1 MRSSRRRIRSFSA
14 PLHRKPH
21 VRRSKKLWTSTKLSI
36 SDQMATSSAPAKTG
50 PLASLTLKSAKASDD
65 HLRFLPWLFLTP
77 ALAIYSVVVVYP
89 MVYSAW
95 LSLFRW
101 DGISPTKVFVGLE
114 NYGILLTQND
124 VFWIALKNNAVWL
137 VAALLFPTSIG
148 LGLAILLNSKFR
160 GSHIFRSVFYFPSV
174 LSLAVVGLIW
184 TWIYHPDLGL
194 LNQTLTA
201 MGLKALTRSW
211 LSDPNIALYPVIVA
225 ATWNAVGLP
234 MLLYLAG
241 LQTIPEELHEA
252 AKVEGARPI
261 QRFIFITFPLLRET
275 TLVVLAITAINALKA
290 YDIIYAMTNG
300 GPANR
305 TQLPSTWMYFLTYNY
320 NEVGLGTAVAVV
332 LFSLTLIF
340 AIPYIRFM
348 TRKT

>member
-1 MRSSRRRIRSFSA
+1 MANLQQSTTAESL
-14 PLHRKPH
+14 PLQTAKIRKP
-21 VRRSKKLWTSTKLSI
+21 
-36 SDQMATSSAPAKTG
+36 
-50 PLASLTLKSAKASDD
+50 SDD
-65 HLRFLPWLFLTP
+65 YLRRLPWVFLAP
-77 ALAIYSVVVVYP
+77 GLIIYTIVVVYP
-89 MVYSAW
+89 MVYSAY

-101 DGISPTKVFVGLE
+101 DGISPTKVFVGLD
-114 NYGILLTQND
+114 NYVILLTQND
-124 VFWIALKNNAVWL
+124 VFWIALKNNAIWL
-137 VAALLFPTSIG
+137 VAALLLPTSIG

-160 GSHIFRSVFYFPSV
+160 GSHIFRSVFYFPAV

-194 LNQTLTA
+194 LNQVLGA
-201 MGLKALTRSW
+201 FGLKALQRNW
-211 LSDPNIALYPVIVA
+211 LSDPQIALYPVIIA
-225 ATWNAVGLP
+225 ATWNSVGLP

-252 AKVEGARPI
+252 AKVEGAGPI
-261 QRFIFITFPLLRET
+261 QRFLYVTFPLLRET

-305 TQLPSTWMYFLTYNY
+305 TQLLSTWMYFLTYNY
-320 NEVGLGTAVAVV
+320 NQVGLGTAIAVI

>member
-1 MRSSRRRIRSFSA
+1 MAHLQQSA
-14 PLHRKPH
+14 TAESLPSQK
-21 VRRSKKLWTSTKLSI
+21 
-36 SDQMATSSAPAKTG
+36 AKT
-50 PLASLTLKSAKASDD
+50 SKASDD
-65 HLRFLPWLFLTP
+65 YLRRLPWAFLAP
-77 ALAIYSVVVVYP
+77 ALVIYSVVVVYP
-89 MVYSAW
+89 MIYSAY

-101 DGISPTKVFVGLE
+101 DGISPTKVFVGLD

-124 VFWIALKNNAVWL
+124 VFWIALKNNAIWL
-137 VAALLFPTSIG
+137 VCALLLPTSIG

-160 GSHIFRSVFYFPSV
+160 GSHIFRSVFYFPAV

-194 LNQTLTA
+194 LNQVLGA
-201 MGLKALTRSW
+201 LGLKGLQRNW
-211 LSDPNIALYPVIVA
+211 LSDPQIALYPVIIA

-252 AKVEGARPI
+252 AKVEGAGPI
-261 QRFIFITFPLLRET
+261 QRFFYITFPLLRET

-305 TQLPSTWMYFLTYNY
+305 TQLLSTWMYFLTYNY
-320 NEVGLGTAVAVV
+320 NQVGLGTTIAVV

>member
-1 MRSSRRRIRSFSA
+1 MANLPQSA
-14 PLHRKPH
+14 TVKSLPAQK
-21 VRRSKKLWTSTKLSI
+21 
-36 SDQMATSSAPAKTG
+36 ATTP
-50 PLASLTLKSAKASDD
+50 KASDD
-65 HLRFLPWLFLTP
+65 YLRRLPWAFLAP
-77 ALAIYSVVVVYP
+77 ALVIYSLVVVYP
-89 MVYSAW
+89 MIYSSY

-101 DGISPTKVFVGLE
+101 DGISPTKVFVGLD

-124 VFWIALKNNAVWL
+124 VFWIALKNNAIWL
-137 VAALLFPTSIG
+137 VCALLLPTSIG

-160 GSHIFRSVFYFPSV
+160 GSHIFRSVFYFPAV

-194 LNQTLTA
+194 LNQVLGA
-201 MGLKALTRSW
+201 LGLKGLQRNW
-211 LSDPNIALYPVIVA
+211 LSDPQIALYPVIIA
-225 ATWNAVGLP
+225 ATWSSVGLP

-252 AKVEGARPI
+252 AKVEGAGPI
-261 QRFIFITFPLLRET
+261 QRFFYVTFPLLRET
-275 TLVVLAITAINALKA
+275 TLVVLAITSINALKA
-290 YDIIYAMTNG
+290 YDIVYAMTNG

-305 TQLPSTWMYFLTYNY
+305 TQLLSTWMYFLTYNY
-320 NEVGLGTAVAVV
+320 NQVGLGTAIAVV

>member
-1 MRSSRRRIRSFSA
+1 MANS
-14 PLHRKPH
+14 
-21 VRRSKKLWTSTKLSI
+21 SI
-36 SDQMATSSAPAKTG
+36 SETTAPVAAATSKPAKVR
-50 PLASLTLKSAKASDD
+50 DD
-65 HLRFLPWLFLTP
+65 SLRFLPWLFLAP
-77 ALAIYSVVVVYP
+77 ALIIYSIVVVYP
-89 MVYSAW
+89 MIYSAW

-101 DGISPTKVFVGLE
+101 DGVAPTKVFVGFD
-114 NYGILLTQND
+114 NYVTLLTQND

-137 VAALLFPTSIG
+137 VAALLLPTSIG
-148 LGLAILLNSKFR
+148 LGLAILLNSRFR
-160 GSHIFRSVFYFPSV
+160 GSHIFRSIFYFPAV

-194 LNQTLTA
+194 LNQALTA
-201 MGLKALTRSW
+201 GGLKALTRNW
-211 LSDPNIALYPVIVA
+211 LSDPNVALYPVIIA

-234 MLLYLAG
+234 MLLFLAG

-252 AKVEGARPI
+252 AKVEGAGPVR
-261 QRFIFITFPLLRET
+261 RFLYVTFPLLRET

-300 GPANR
+300 GPANK
-305 TQLPSTWMYFLTYNY
+305 TQLLSTWMYFLTYNY
-320 NEVGLGTAVAVV
+320 NQVGLGTAIAVV

-348 TRKT
+348 TRKA

>member
-1 MRSSRRRIRSFSA
+1 
-14 PLHRKPH
+14 
-21 VRRSKKLWTSTKLSI
+21 
-36 SDQMATSSAPAKTG
+36 MATASTPEKT
-50 PLASLTLKSAKASDD
+50 ASLTLRASKSVKASDD
-65 HLRFLPWLFLTP
+65 QLRFLPWLFLAP
-77 ALAIYSVVVVYP
+77 ALTIYSVVVVYP
-89 MVYSAW
+89 MIYSSW

-101 DGISPTKVFVGLE
+101 DGVAPTKVFVGLE

-124 VFWIALKNNAVWL
+124 VFWIALKNNAIWL
-137 VAALLFPTSIG
+137 IAALLLPTSTG
-148 LGLAILLNSKFR
+148 LGLAVLLNSKFR
-160 GSHIFRSVFYFPSV
+160 GSHIFRSIFYFPSV

-194 LNQTLTA
+194 LNQALTA
-201 MGLKALTRSW
+201 SGLKAVTRNW
-211 LSDPNIALYPVIVA
+211 LSDPNIALYPVILA

-234 MLLYLAG
+234 MLLFLAG

-252 AKVEGARPI
+252 AKVEGAGPVR
-261 QRFIFITFPLLRET
+261 RFLYVTFPLLRET

-305 TQLPSTWMYFLTYNY
+305 TQLLSTWMYFLTYNY
-320 NEVGLGTAVAVV
+320 NQVGLGTAIAVV
-332 LFSLTLIF
+332 LFLLTLMF

>member
-1 MRSSRRRIRSFSA
+1 
-14 PLHRKPH
+14 
-21 VRRSKKLWTSTKLSI
+21 
-36 SDQMATSSAPAKTG
+36 MANSSASETITSVAARTSKPAK
-50 PLASLTLKSAKASDD
+50 ARDD
-65 HLRFLPWLFLTP
+65 SLRFLPWLFLAP
-77 ALAIYSVVVVYP
+77 ALLIYSVVVVYP
-89 MVYSAW
+89 MIYSSW

-101 DGISPTKVFVGLE
+101 DGVAPTKVFVGFD
-114 NYGILLTQND
+114 NYVTLLTQND
-124 VFWIALKNNAVWL
+124 VFWIALRNNAVWL
-137 VAALLFPTSIG
+137 VAALLLPTSIG

-160 GSHIFRSVFYFPSV
+160 GSHIFRSIFYFPAV

-194 LNQTLTA
+194 LNQALIA
-201 MGLKALTRSW
+201 GGLKSFTRNW
-211 LSDPNIALYPVIVA
+211 LSDPNIALYPVIIA

-234 MLLYLAG
+234 MLLFLAG

-252 AKVEGARPI
+252 AKVEGAGPI
-261 QRFIFITFPLLRET
+261 RRFLYVTFPLLRET
-275 TLVVLAITAINALKA
+275 TLVVLAITAISALKA

-305 TQLPSTWMYFLTYNY
+305 TQLLSTWMYFLTYNY
-320 NEVGLGTAVAVV
+320 NQVGLGTAIAVV

-348 TRKT
+348 TRKA

>member
-1 MRSSRRRIRSFSA
+1 
-14 PLHRKPH
+14 
-21 VRRSKKLWTSTKLSI
+21 
-36 SDQMATSSAPAKTG
+36 MANSSATETKAAMAPKMTK
-50 PLASLTLKSAKASDD
+50 PAKASDD
-65 HLRFLPWLFLTP
+65 SLRFLPWLFLAP
-77 ALAIYSVVVVYP
+77 ALIIYSVVVVYP
-89 MVYSAW
+89 MIYSSW

-101 DGISPTKVFVGLE
+101 DGVAPTKVFVGLD
-114 NYGILLTQND
+114 NYAILLTQND

-137 VAALLFPTSIG
+137 VAALLLPTSIG
-148 LGLAILLNSKFR
+148 LGLALLLNSRFR
-160 GSHIFRSVFYFPSV
+160 GSHVFRSIFYFPAV

-194 LNQTLTA
+194 LNQALSA
-201 MGLKALTRSW
+201 GGLKALTRNW
-211 LSDPNIALYPVIVA
+211 LSDPNIALYPVIIA

-234 MLLYLAG
+234 MLLFLAG

-252 AKVEGARPI
+252 AKVEGAGPI
-261 QRFIFITFPLLRET
+261 RRFLHVTFPLLRET
-275 TLVVLAITAINALKA
+275 TLIVLAITAINALKA

-305 TQLPSTWMYFLTYNY
+305 TQLLSTWMYFLTYNY
-320 NEVGLGTAVAVV
+320 NQVGLGTAIAMV

-348 TRKT
+348 TRKA